1 MGSRAPLRLHTLPLD
16 ILIDLLKS
24 LPSFSYLLPLILT
37 HRAFNE
43 VWKVNF
49 NEISQAIAHNE
60 FEPWENGISLMLE
73 KLQLND
79 SVIATSKTVM
89 HLKLPR
95 GELMRKHVNTL
106 YLGIFE
112 SYRDRVKKLW
122 RASPTLGLKTERLH
136 FGRTTSTTYRTW
148 LFMCTMELPR
158 CELMCSLFSI
168 IELTEAHPTSG
179 CYVPQPNWQGLQDF
193 QTVAE
198 GVGLVGLKGV
208 MRPRISDYVRY
219 DPIYQSIAANGF
231 GNASFNSYSSGLKEK
246 IFYAQNLKKIEER
259 VWKKKSE
266 EIKQGSSPRPLSLKR
281 WLSSSK
287 Y

>member
-1 MGSRAPLRLHTLPLD
+1 
-16 ILIDLLKS
+16 
-24 LPSFSYLLPLILT
+24 
-37 HRAFNE
+37 
-43 VWKVNF
+43 
-49 NEISQAIAHNE
+49 
-60 FEPWENGISLMLE
+60 MLE
-73 KLQLND
+73 KLQPND

-89 HLKLPR
+89 NLKLPM
-95 GELMRKHVNTL
+95 GELVRKHVNIL

-122 RASPTLGLKTERLH
+122 RASPTLGLNTERLH
-136 FGRTTSTTYRTW
+136 FGRTATTYRTW

-158 CELMCSLFSI
+158 RELMCSLFSI

-193 QTVAE
+193 QTIAE

-219 DPIYQSIAANGF
+219 DPIYQSIAVNGF

-266 EIKQGSSPRPLSLKR
+266 EIKQGSSSRPLSLKR